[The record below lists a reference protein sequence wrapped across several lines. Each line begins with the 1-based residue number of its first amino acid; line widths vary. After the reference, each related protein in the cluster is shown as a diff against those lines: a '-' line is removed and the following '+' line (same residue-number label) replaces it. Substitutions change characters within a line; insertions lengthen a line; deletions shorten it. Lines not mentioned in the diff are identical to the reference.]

1 MNGLSDI
8 RRQAIEELI
17 NISFGQAVASLAEV
31 LGGRLELGVPKVQVV
46 SPLEVINILS
56 ASIQEKDEVSLVQQ
70 AFSGDFFGEAVLALP
85 GRAGENL
92 MYLVTEDGGFSPDME
107 VDKLRL
113 EVILEVSNIV
123 IGACLGQFSSLLETT
138 ISYKP
143 PNVFLYQ
150 ITSDRFREHI
160 RAKGSE
166 ALLIYTK
173 FTQKER
179 EVTGYLFFFLSDQC
193 LDWVYREVDRFLEL
207 NT

>member
-1 MNGLSDI
+1 MSGLTDI

-31 LGGRLELGVPKVQVV
+31 LGGHLQLDVPKVQSV

-56 ASIQEKDEVSLVQQ
+56 ASIEEKDEVSLVQQ

-92 MYLVTEDGGFSPDME
+92 MYLVMEDGGFSPDME

-123 IGACLGQFSSLLETT
+123 IGACMGQFSSLLNTV
-138 ISYKP
+138 ISYSP
-143 PNVFLYQ
+143 PNVFLYR

-160 RAKGSE
+160 RAKGPE

-173 FTQKER
+173 FAHEER
-179 EVTGYLFFFLSDQC
+179 AVTGYLFFFLSDQC
-193 LDWVYREVDRFLEL
+193 LDWLYKEVDNFLEF